1 MPLLRIIVEDTQG
14 GEMMVQRRIRRKP
27 TGKKGVLLPICVIC
41 EQTPPRG
48 IAGGIVVSG
57 CFLCT
62 VCEKEIVET
71 RVGDSRYG
79 DIKEKIKRI
88 WHHGVR

>member
-1 MPLLRIIVEDTQG
+1 M
-14 GEMMVQRRIRRKP
+14 
-27 TGKKGVLLPICVIC
+27 IC

-62 VCEKEIVET
+62 GCEKEIVET
-71 RVGDSRYG
+71 RVGDSRYC

-88 WHHGVR
+88 WHHGVP